1 MINRKRVYSLL
12 AISLIALVTIAIKF
26 NYFERIFDFITGLD
40 NENSIADSR
49 ENRLEEYPE
58 HISETFQ
65 DKDGNDVLVEMAR
78 KTGTIDG
85 EEIIFYEDMTGS
97 EVIYCHFYKGSIKS
111 VDEEKIIFIVK
122 EEYKNADLDESYYE
136 YEDVED
142 YEIKFHFE
150 DYQLENEEEYGIRDM
165 ITINTEEIESFKD
178 LEKYIGKNIKA
189 SESKFKDSIFK
200 IMNKGLD
207 FYVK

>member
-85 EEIIFYEDMTGS
+85 EEIIFYEDIVCS
-97 EVIYCHFYKGSIKS
+97 EVI
-111 VDEEKIIFIVK
+111 
-122 EEYKNADLDESYYE
+122 
-136 YEDVED
+136 
-142 YEIKFHFE
+142 
-150 DYQLENEEEYGIRDM
+150 
-165 ITINTEEIESFKD
+165 
-178 LEKYIGKNIKA
+178 
-189 SESKFKDSIFK
+189 
-200 IMNKGLD
+200 
-207 FYVK
+207 